1 MSEESVFKAQTGR
14 QFERPSW
21 LALGLVVVGLG
32 LLAVN
37 IFNIEL
43 MNYLWPAFIVGPGLV
58 MLLPAYKATSKRSSV
73 LNFLAIPGAMAV
85 ALGSLMFLMNLV
97 DHFESMAYIWP
108 LVISAGVV
116 GLMYMERFDTES
128 TVHENGHR
136 FIRVMVFAFLGAAF
150 FFEVLIF
157 ESLGSWWPLL
167 LVGLGVYVY
176 LKSNN
181 PSK

>member
-14 QFERPSW
+14 ELERPSK
-21 LALGLVVVGLG
+21 LALGLVVIGLS

-37 IFNIEL
+37 IFNIDL
-43 MNYLWPAFIVGPGLV
+43 MNYLWPAFIVVPGLV
-58 MLLPAYKATSKRSSV
+58 MLLPAYKSTSKQGNV
-73 LNFLAIPGAMAV
+73 LNFLAIPGAMVV

-116 GLMYMERFDTES
+116 GLMYMERFNDES
-128 TVHENGHR
+128 TVHKNGHH
-136 FIRVMVFAFLGAAF
+136 FIRVMVFAFMGAAL
-150 FFEVLIF
+150 FFEVLVF
-157 ESLGSWWPLL
+157 ESLGSWWPLV

-176 LKSNN
+176 LKNRS
-181 PSK
+181 

>member
-1 MSEESVFKAQTGR
+1 VSEESVFKAQTGKR
-14 QFERPSW
+14 FERPSW
-21 LALGLVVVGLG
+21 LAVGLVAGGLG

-37 IFNIEL
+37 IFHIDL
-43 MNYLWPAFIVGPGLV
+43 MSYLWPAFIVLPGLV
-58 MLLPAYKATSKRSSV
+58 MLLPAYKSTSKRDNI

-85 ALGSLMFLMNLV
+85 ALGVLLFLMNLV

-116 GLMYMERFDTES
+116 GLMYMERFDPES

-136 FIRVMVFAFLGAAF
+136 FIRVMVFAFMGLAV
-150 FFEVLIF
+150 FFEILVF
-157 ESLGSWWPLL
+157 NSLGGLWPLL

-176 LKSNN
+176 LKNR
-181 PSK
+181 K

>member
-1 MSEESVFKAQTGR
+1 VSEESVFKAQTGK
-14 QFERPSW
+14 QFEKPSR
-21 LALGLVVVGLG
+21 LALGLVVIGLG

-37 IFNIEL
+37 IFNIDL
-43 MNYLWPAFIVGPGLV
+43 MNYLWPAFIVGPGLL
-58 MLLPAYKATSKRSSV
+58 MLLPAYKATSKRSGI
-73 LNFLAIPGAMAV
+73 LNFLAVPGAMMV

-116 GLMYMERFDTES
+116 GLMFMERFDADS

-136 FIRVMVFAFLGAAF
+136 FIRVMVFAFVGAAL
-150 FFEVLIF
+150 FFEALVF

-176 LKSNN
+176 LKNRS
-181 PSK
+181 

>member
-14 QFERPSW
+14 QLEKPSL
-21 LALGLVVVGLG
+21 LAIGLVVVGVG

-43 MNYLWPAFIVGPGLV
+43 MNYLWPAFIVVPGLL
-58 MLLPAYKATSKRSSV
+58 MLLPAYKSTTKRDNI
-73 LNFLAIPGAMAV
+73 LNFMAIPGAMMV

-116 GLMYMERFDTES
+116 GLMYMERFNDES
-128 TVHENGHR
+128 TVHENGHQ
-136 FIRVMVFAFLGAAF
+136 FIRAMVFTFMAAAL

-176 LKSNN
+176 LKNRS
-181 PSK
+181 

>member
-1 MSEESVFKAQTGR
+1 VSEESVFKAQRGR

-21 LALGLVVVGLG
+21 LAVSLIAAGLG

-37 IFNIEL
+37 IFNIDL
-43 MNYLWPAFIVGPGLV
+43 MEYLWPAFIVGPGLV
-58 MLLPAYKATSKRSSV
+58 LLLPAYKSTSKRDNI
-73 LNFLAIPGAMAV
+73 LNFLAIPGAMMV

-116 GLMYMERFDTES
+116 GLMYMERFDPDS

-136 FIRVMVFAFLGAAF
+136 FIRVMVMAFMGSAL
-150 FFEVLIF
+150 FFEVLVF
-157 ESLGSWWPLL
+157 ESLGGWWPML
-167 LVGLGVYVY
+167 LVGLGVYVI
-176 LKSNN
+176 LKNRS
-181 PSK
+181 